1 MNNLLPVLILNE
13 VIILPNQEIKIDL
26 NNEFSKKVIWASAKN
41 ELNKVLVIAPI
52 NTLESSP
59 SIEDLPR
66 VGVVAK
72 VKSKVELPNNKLRV
86 IIKGEERVSINKYY
100 QNKNTNVLKCSFNVI
115 ELPSFS
121 KVNETA
127 IQRKLIE
134 LTKNYILLNKNVSN
148 SILKTLDERKSL
160 SDITDIIT
168 SFLPFSF
175 SKKLSYM
182 ETINPLT
189 RAENLINDLNEEI
202 LVTNIDREL
211 DEKLTQSI
219 ENGQREYILKEKLKE
234 INSELGITKE
244 NEIASL
250 KEKLSSLSLEE
261 KTYNKLLNEINKYST
276 CSEFSPEA
284 AVIKNY
290 LDTVLNLP
298 WNSETVL
305 NTDIKKIKN
314 ELDATHYGLVELKE
328 RICEYAY
335 FLSKN
340 TQLSAPVICL
350 LGAPGVGKTSSAYS
364 IAKALNREFIKISVG
379 GLNDSTELIGSRR
392 TYLGASAGKIMQGII
407 KCKVKNPVILI
418 DEVDKMVKDYKG
430 DPASTLLEI
439 LDSTQNKYF
448 IDNYIEEP
456 FDLSK
461 VMFILTANS
470 LDNIPSTLLDRLE
483 IINMD
488 NYLTSQKID
497 IAKNYL
503 IKDIFSEYKAEIK
516 ISKEV
521 LEFVIE
527 NYTKEPG
534 VRELKRLLEKLIRKV
549 IVNEPNAK
557 SITILHV
564 NKYLDNRNINYLPE
578 ITTSGIANILAY
590 TTVGGRLSHIE
601 VVKYK
606 GIGKVTI
613 TGCAGEILKD
623 SINVVIS
630 FLANNYN
637 IDLKNQDLH
646 FHFLESYVKKDGPSA
661 GVSIAVALMS
671 LIKNKKI
678 SSQIAFTGELSLKG
692 DILPVGG
699 LKEKVVAATTEGIT
713 KVFVPSANAF
723 EVANISENITNNIE
737 IVLVSNF
744 TEIYD
749 ALFK

>member
-121 KVNETA
+121 KANETA

-202 LVTNIDREL
+202 LVTKIDREL

-219 ENGQREYILKEKLKE
+219 ENGQREFILKEKLKE

-340 TQLSAPVICL
+340 KELSAPVICL

-503 IKDIFSEYKAEIK
+503 IKDSFSEYKTEIK

-606 GIGKVTI
+606 GTGKVTI

-630 FLANNYN
+630 YLANNYN

-699 LKEKVVAATTEGIT
+699 LKEKVVVATTEGIT

>member
-121 KVNETA
+121 KANETA

-202 LVTNIDREL
+202 LVTKIDREL

-219 ENGQREYILKEKLKE
+219 ENGQREFILKEKLKE

-298 WNSETVL
+298 WNSETKL

-340 TQLSAPVICL
+340 KELSAPVICL

-564 NKYLDNRNINYLPE
+564 NKYLENRNINYLPE

-606 GIGKVTI
+606 GTGKVTI

-630 FLANNYN
+630 YLANNYN

-699 LKEKVVAATTEGIT
+699 LKEKVVVATTEGIT

>member
-121 KVNETA
+121 KANETA

-175 SKKLSYM
+175 SKNLSYM

-340 TQLSAPVICL
+340 KDLSAPVICL

-461 VMFILTANS
+461 VMFILTANR

-503 IKDIFSEYKAEIK
+503 IKNIFSEYKAEIK

-590 TTVGGRLSHIE
+590 TTIGGRLSHIE

>member
-121 KVNETA
+121 KANETA

-202 LVTNIDREL
+202 LVTKIDREL

-340 TQLSAPVICL
+340 KELSAPVICL

-503 IKDIFSEYKAEIK
+503 IKDIFSEYKTEIK

-606 GIGKVTI
+606 GTGKVTI

-630 FLANNYN
+630 YLANNYN

-699 LKEKVVAATTEGIT
+699 LKEKVVVATTEGIT

>member
-26 NNEFSKKVIWASAKN
+26 NNEFSKKIIWASAKN
-41 ELNKVLVIAPI
+41 GINKVLVIAPK
-52 NTLESSP
+52 NSLESAP
-59 SIEDLPR
+59 SIEDLPS

-72 VKSKVELPNNKLRV
+72 VKSKVELPNDKLRV
-86 IIKGEERVSINKYY
+86 IIRGEERVSINKYY

-115 ELPSFS
+115 ELPTFS
-121 KVNETA
+121 KANETA
-127 IQRKLIE
+127 VQRKLIE

-148 SILKTLDERKSL
+148 SILKTLDEKKDL

-175 SKKLSYM
+175 PKKLSYM

-298 WNSETVL
+298 WNNETVL

-314 ELDATHYGLVELKE
+314 ELDATHYGLVELKD

-340 TQLSAPVICL
+340 KELSAPVICL

-439 LDSTQNKYF
+439 LDSTQNKFF

-470 LDNIPSTLLDRLE
+470 LDSIPSTLLDRLE

-503 IKDIFSEYKAEIK
+503 IKDIFNEYKTEIK

-564 NKYLDNRNINYLPE
+564 NKYLDNKNINYLPE
-578 ITTSGIANILAY
+578 ITTSGVANILAY

-606 GIGKVTI
+606 GTGKVTI
-613 TGCAGEILKD
+613 TGSAGEILKD

-630 FLANNYN
+630 YLANNYN

-661 GVSIAVALMS
+661 GVSIACALMS

-699 LKEKVVAATTEGIT
+699 LKEKVLAAITQGIT
-713 KVFVPSANAF
+713 KIFVPSANAF

-744 TEIYD
+744 TEIYET
-749 ALFK
+749 LFK

>member
-121 KVNETA
+121 KANETA

-202 LVTNIDREL
+202 LVTKIDREL

-606 GIGKVTI
+606 GTGKVTI

-699 LKEKVVAATTEGIT
+699 LKEKVVVATTEGIT

>member
-121 KVNETA
+121 KANETA

-202 LVTNIDREL
+202 LVTKIDREL

-219 ENGQREYILKEKLKE
+219 ENGQREFILKEKLKE

-503 IKDIFSEYKAEIK
+503 IKDIFSEYKVEIK

-606 GIGKVTI
+606 GTGKVTI

-630 FLANNYN
+630 YLANNYN

-699 LKEKVVAATTEGIT
+699 LKEKVVVATTEGIT

>member
-121 KVNETA
+121 KANETA

-219 ENGQREYILKEKLKE
+219 ENGQREFILKEKLKE

-305 NTDIKKIKN
+305 NTDIKKIKS

-630 FLANNYN
+630 YLANNYN

-737 IVLVSNF
+737 IILVSNF

>member
-121 KVNETA
+121 KANETA

-219 ENGQREYILKEKLKE
+219 ENGQREFILKEKLKE

-298 WNSETVL
+298 WNRETVL

-606 GIGKVTI
+606 GTGKVTI

-630 FLANNYN
+630 YLANNYN

>member
-26 NNEFSKKVIWASAKN
+26 NNEFSKKIIWASAKN
-41 ELNKVLVIAPI
+41 EINKVLVIAPK
-52 NTLESSP
+52 NSLESAP
-59 SIEDLPR
+59 SIEDLPS

-72 VKSKVELPNNKLRV
+72 VKSKVELPNDKLRV
-86 IIKGEERVSINKYY
+86 IIRGEERVSINKYY

-115 ELPSFS
+115 ELPTFS
-121 KVNETA
+121 KANETA
-127 IQRKLIE
+127 VQRKLIE

-148 SILKTLDERKSL
+148 SILKTLDEKKDL

-175 SKKLSYM
+175 PKKLSYM

-314 ELDATHYGLVELKE
+314 ELDATHYGLVELKD

-340 TQLSAPVICL
+340 KELSAPVICL

-439 LDSTQNKYF
+439 LDSTQNKFF

-470 LDNIPSTLLDRLE
+470 LDSIPSTLLDRLE

-503 IKDIFSEYKAEIK
+503 IKDIFNEYKTEIK

-564 NKYLDNRNINYLPE
+564 NKYLDNKNINYLPE
-578 ITTSGIANILAY
+578 ITTSGVANILAY

-606 GIGKVTI
+606 GTGKVTI
-613 TGCAGEILKD
+613 TGSAGEILKD

-630 FLANNYN
+630 YLANNYN

-661 GVSIAVALMS
+661 GVSIACALMS

-699 LKEKVVAATTEGIT
+699 LKEKVLAAITQGIT
-713 KVFVPSANAF
+713 KIFVPSANAF

-744 TEIYD
+744 TEIYET
-749 ALFK
+749 LFK

>member
-86 IIKGEERVSINKYY
+86 IIKAEERVSINKYY

-121 KVNETA
+121 KANETA

-202 LVTNIDREL
+202 LVTKIDREL

-219 ENGQREYILKEKLKE
+219 ENGQREFILKEKLKE

-340 TQLSAPVICL
+340 KELSAPVICL

-606 GIGKVTI
+606 GTGKVTI

-630 FLANNYN
+630 YLANNYN

-699 LKEKVVAATTEGIT
+699 LKEKVVVATTEGIT

>member
-1 MNNLLPVLILNE
+1 MTAIVFELYPSFVTLRTYGRFICVT
-13 VIILPNQEIKIDL
+13 
-26 NNEFSKKVIWASAKN
+26 FSKAN
-41 ELNKVLVIAPI
+41 EP
-52 NTLESSP
+52 
-59 SIEDLPR
+59 
-66 VGVVAK
+66 
-72 VKSKVELPNNKLRV
+72 
-86 IIKGEERVSINKYY
+86 
-100 QNKNTNVLKCSFNVI
+100 
-115 ELPSFS
+115 
-121 KVNETA
+121 A

-202 LVTNIDREL
+202 LVTKIDREL

-219 ENGQREYILKEKLKE
+219 ENGQREFILKEKLKE

-340 TQLSAPVICL
+340 KELSAPVICL

-606 GIGKVTI
+606 GTGKVTI

-630 FLANNYN
+630 YLANNYN

-699 LKEKVVAATTEGIT
+699 LKEKVVVATTEGIT

>member
-121 KVNETA
+121 KANETA

-461 VMFILTANS
+461 VMFILTANC

-630 FLANNYN
+630 YLANNYN

-737 IVLVSNF
+737 IVLVNNF

>member
-121 KVNETA
+121 KANETA

-202 LVTNIDREL
+202 LVTKIDREL

-219 ENGQREYILKEKLKE
+219 ENGQREFILKEKLKE
-234 INSELGITKE
+234 INSELGINKE

-503 IKDIFSEYKAEIK
+503 IKDIFSEYKTEIK

-606 GIGKVTI
+606 GTGKVTI

-630 FLANNYN
+630 YLANNYN

-699 LKEKVVAATTEGIT
+699 LKEKVVVATTEGIT

>member
-26 NNEFSKKVIWASAKN
+26 NNEFSKKIIWASTKN
-41 ELNKVLVIAPI
+41 EINKVLVIAPK
-52 NTLESSP
+52 NSLESAP
-59 SIEDLPR
+59 SIEDLPS

-86 IIKGEERVSINKYY
+86 IIRGEERVSINKYY

-115 ELPSFS
+115 ELPTFS
-121 KVNETA
+121 KANETA
-127 IQRKLIE
+127 VQRKLIE

-148 SILKTLDERKSL
+148 SILKTLDERKDL

-314 ELDATHYGLVELKE
+314 ELDATHYGLVELKD

-340 TQLSAPVICL
+340 KELSAPVICL

-439 LDSTQNKYF
+439 LDSTQNKFF

-470 LDNIPSTLLDRLE
+470 LDSIPSTLLDRLE

-503 IKDIFSEYKAEIK
+503 IKDIFNEYKTEIK

-564 NKYLDNRNINYLPE
+564 NKYLENKNINYLPE
-578 ITTSGIANILAY
+578 ITTCGVANILAY

-606 GIGKVTI
+606 GTGKVTI
-613 TGCAGEILKD
+613 TGSAGEILKD

-630 FLANNYN
+630 YLANNYN

-661 GVSIAVALMS
+661 GVSIACALMS

-699 LKEKVVAATTEGIT
+699 LKEKVLAAITQGIT
-713 KVFVPSANAF
+713 KIFVPSANAF

-749 ALFK
+749 TLFK

>member
-121 KVNETA
+121 KANETA

-340 TQLSAPVICL
+340 KDLSAPVICL

-461 VMFILTANS
+461 VMFILTANR

-503 IKDIFSEYKAEIK
+503 IKNIFSEYKAEIK

-590 TTVGGRLSHIE
+590 TTIGGRLSHIE

>member
-121 KVNETA
+121 KANETA

-202 LVTNIDREL
+202 LVTKIDREL

-219 ENGQREYILKEKLKE
+219 ENGQREFILKEKLKE

-448 IDNYIEEP
+448 IDNYIEKP

-606 GIGKVTI
+606 GTGKVTI

-630 FLANNYN
+630 YLANNYN

-699 LKEKVVAATTEGIT
+699 LKEKVVVATTEGIT

>member
-121 KVNETA
+121 KANETA

-202 LVTNIDREL
+202 LVTKIDREL

-219 ENGQREYILKEKLKE
+219 ENGQREFILKEKLKE

-314 ELDATHYGLVELKE
+314 ELDATHYGLIELKE

-340 TQLSAPVICL
+340 KELSAPVICL

-606 GIGKVTI
+606 GTGKVTI

-630 FLANNYN
+630 YLANNYN

-699 LKEKVVAATTEGIT
+699 LKEKVVVATTEGIT

>member
-121 KVNETA
+121 KANETA

-202 LVTNIDREL
+202 LVTKIDREL

-340 TQLSAPVICL
+340 KELSAPVICL

-534 VRELKRLLEKLIRKV
+534 VRELKRVLEKLIRKV

-564 NKYLDNRNINYLPE
+564 NKYLDNRNIKYLPE

-606 GIGKVTI
+606 GTGKVTI

-630 FLANNYN
+630 YLANNYN

-699 LKEKVVAATTEGIT
+699 LKEKVVVATTEGIT

>member
-121 KVNETA
+121 KANETA

-219 ENGQREYILKEKLKE
+219 ENGQREFILKEKLKE

-521 LEFVIE
+521 WEFVIE

-606 GIGKVTI
+606 GTGKVTI

-630 FLANNYN
+630 YLANNYN

>member
-121 KVNETA
+121 KANETA

-202 LVTNIDREL
+202 LVTKIDREL

-219 ENGQREYILKEKLKE
+219 ENGQREFILKEKLKE

-606 GIGKVTI
+606 GTGKVTI

-630 FLANNYN
+630 YLANNYN

-699 LKEKVVAATTEGIT
+699 LKEKVVVATTEGIT

>member
-26 NNEFSKKVIWASAKN
+26 NNEFSKKIIWASAKN
-41 ELNKVLVIAPI
+41 EINKVLVIAPK
-52 NTLESSP
+52 NSLESSP

-66 VGVVAK
+66 VGVIAK
-72 VKSKVELPNNKLRV
+72 VKSKVELPNSKLRV
-86 IIKGEERVSINKYY
+86 IIRGEERVSINKYY
-100 QNKNTNVLKCSFNVI
+100 QNKSANVLKCSFNVI
-115 ELPSFS
+115 ELPTFS
-121 KVNETA
+121 KANETA
-127 IQRKLIE
+127 VQRKLIE

-148 SILKTLDERKSL
+148 SILKTLDERKNL

-168 SFLPFSF
+168 SFLPFKF
-175 SKKLSYM
+175 PKKLLYM

-202 LVTNIDREL
+202 LITNIDRQL
-211 DEKLTQSI
+211 DEKLTESI
-219 ENGQREYILKEKLKE
+219 ENGQREYIVKEKLKE

-244 NEIASL
+244 NEIEGL
-250 KEKLSSLSLEE
+250 KAKLSGLSLEE

-298 WNSETVL
+298 WNNESIL
-305 NTDIKKIKN
+305 NTDIKKIKS
-314 ELDATHYGLVELKE
+314 ELDSTHYGLVELKD

-340 TQLSAPVICL
+340 KELSAPVICL

-439 LDSTQNKYF
+439 LDSTQNKFF

-470 LDNIPSTLLDRLE
+470 LDSIPSTLLDRLE
-483 IINMD
+483 VINMD

-503 IKDIFSEYKAEIK
+503 IKDIFREYKTEIK

-564 NKYLDNRNINYLPE
+564 NKYLDSKNINYLPE
-578 ITTSGIANILAY
+578 ITTCGVANILAY

-606 GIGKVTI
+606 GTGKVII

-630 FLANNYN
+630 YLANNYN

-661 GVSIAVALMS
+661 GVSIACALMS
-671 LIKNKKI
+671 LIKNKKL

-699 LKEKVVAATTEGIT
+699 LKEKVLAAITQGIT
-713 KVFVPSANAF
+713 KIFVPSSNAF

-737 IVLVSNF
+737 IILVSNF
-744 TEIYD
+744 NEIYE
-749 ALFK
+749 AIFK

>member
-121 KVNETA
+121 KANETA

-202 LVTNIDREL
+202 LVTKIDREL

-503 IKDIFSEYKAEIK
+503 IKDIFSEYKTEIK

-606 GIGKVTI
+606 GTGKVTI

-630 FLANNYN
+630 YLANNYN

-699 LKEKVVAATTEGIT
+699 LKEKVVVATTEGIT

>member
-121 KVNETA
+121 KANETA

-202 LVTNIDREL
+202 LVTKIDREL

-219 ENGQREYILKEKLKE
+219 ENGQREFILKEKLKE

-250 KEKLSSLSLEE
+250 KGKLSSLSLEE

-606 GIGKVTI
+606 GTGKVTI

-630 FLANNYN
+630 YLANNYN

-699 LKEKVVAATTEGIT
+699 LKEKVVVATTEGIT

>member
-121 KVNETA
+121 KANETA

-202 LVTNIDREL
+202 LVTKIDREL

-219 ENGQREYILKEKLKE
+219 ENGQREFILKEKLKE
-234 INSELGITKE
+234 INSELGINKE

-606 GIGKVTI
+606 GTGKVTI

-630 FLANNYN
+630 YLANNYN

-699 LKEKVVAATTEGIT
+699 LKEKVVVATTEGIT

>member
-86 IIKGEERVSINKYY
+86 IIIGEERVSINKYY

-121 KVNETA
+121 KANETA

-202 LVTNIDREL
+202 LVTKIDREL

-219 ENGQREYILKEKLKE
+219 ENGQREFILKEKLKE

-314 ELDATHYGLVELKE
+314 ELDATHYGLIELKE

-549 IVNEPNAK
+549 IVNEPNDK

-606 GIGKVTI
+606 GTGKVTI

-630 FLANNYN
+630 YLANNYN

-699 LKEKVVAATTEGIT
+699 LKEKVVVATTEGIT

>member
-121 KVNETA
+121 KANETA
-127 IQRKLIE
+127 IQRKLIG

-219 ENGQREYILKEKLKE
+219 ENGQREFILKEKLKE

-590 TTVGGRLSHIE
+590 TTIGGRLSHIE

-613 TGCAGEILKD
+613 TGYAGEILKD

-630 FLANNYN
+630 YLANNYN

>member
-121 KVNETA
+121 KANETA

-175 SKKLSYM
+175 SKKLLYM

-202 LVTNIDREL
+202 LVTKIDREL

-219 ENGQREYILKEKLKE
+219 ENGQREFILKEKLKE

-606 GIGKVTI
+606 GTGKVTI

-630 FLANNYN
+630 YLANNYN

-699 LKEKVVAATTEGIT
+699 LKEKVVVATTEGIT

>member
-121 KVNETA
+121 KANETA

-340 TQLSAPVICL
+340 KDLSAPVICL

-590 TTVGGRLSHIE
+590 TTIGGRLSHIE

>member
-121 KVNETA
+121 KANETA

-202 LVTNIDREL
+202 LVTKIDREL

-503 IKDIFSEYKAEIK
+503 IKDIFSEYKVEIK

-606 GIGKVTI
+606 GTGKVTI

-630 FLANNYN
+630 YLANNYN

-699 LKEKVVAATTEGIT
+699 LKEKVVVATTEGIT

>member
-26 NNEFSKKVIWASAKN
+26 NNDFSKKVIWASAKN

-121 KVNETA
+121 KANETA

-148 SILKTLDERKSL
+148 SILKTLDERNSL

-202 LVTNIDREL
+202 LVTKIDREL

-340 TQLSAPVICL
+340 KELSAPVICL

-606 GIGKVTI
+606 GTGKVTI
-613 TGCAGEILKD
+613 TGCAREILKD

-630 FLANNYN
+630 YLANNYN

-699 LKEKVVAATTEGIT
+699 LKEKVVVATTEGIT

>member
-121 KVNETA
+121 KANETA

-219 ENGQREYILKEKLKE
+219 ENGQREFILKEKLKE

-340 TQLSAPVICL
+340 KDLSAPVICL

-590 TTVGGRLSHIE
+590 TTIGGRLSHIE

>member
-121 KVNETA
+121 KANETA

-175 SKKLSYM
+175 SKKLLYM

-202 LVTNIDREL
+202 LVTKIDREL

-219 ENGQREYILKEKLKE
+219 ENGQREFILKEKLKE

-392 TYLGASAGKIMQGII
+392 TYLGASAGKIMQGIS

-606 GIGKVTI
+606 GTGKVTI

-630 FLANNYN
+630 YLANNYN

-699 LKEKVVAATTEGIT
+699 LKEKVVVATTEGIT

>member
-121 KVNETA
+121 KANETA

-175 SKKLSYM
+175 SKKLLYM

-202 LVTNIDREL
+202 LVTKIDREL

-219 ENGQREYILKEKLKE
+219 ENGQREFILKEKLKE

-340 TQLSAPVICL
+340 KELSAPVICL

-606 GIGKVTI
+606 GTGKVTI

-630 FLANNYN
+630 YLANNYN

-671 LIKNKKI
+671 LIKSKKI

-699 LKEKVVAATTEGIT
+699 LKEKVVVATTEGIT

>member
-121 KVNETA
+121 KANETA

-202 LVTNIDREL
+202 LVTKIDREL

-219 ENGQREYILKEKLKE
+219 ENGQREFILKEKLKE

-335 FLSKN
+335 FLSKK

-488 NYLTSQKID
+488 NYLTSQKIY

-503 IKDIFSEYKAEIK
+503 IKDIFSEYKVEIK

-606 GIGKVTI
+606 GTGKVTI

-630 FLANNYN
+630 YLANNYN

-699 LKEKVVAATTEGIT
+699 LKEKVVVATTEGIT

>member
-121 KVNETA
+121 KANETA

-202 LVTNIDREL
+202 LVTKIDREL

-219 ENGQREYILKEKLKE
+219 ENGQREIIIKEKLKE

-456 FDLSK
+456 FDLSE

-606 GIGKVTI
+606 GTGKVTI

-630 FLANNYN
+630 YLANNYN

-699 LKEKVVAATTEGIT
+699 LKEKVVVATTEGIT

>member
-121 KVNETA
+121 KANETA

-175 SKKLSYM
+175 SKKLLYM

-202 LVTNIDREL
+202 LVTKIDREL

-219 ENGQREYILKEKLKE
+219 ENGQREFILKEKLKE

-314 ELDATHYGLVELKE
+314 ELDATHYGLIELKE

-340 TQLSAPVICL
+340 KELSAPVICL

-503 IKDIFSEYKAEIK
+503 IKDIFSEYKTEIK

-606 GIGKVTI
+606 GTGKVTI

-630 FLANNYN
+630 YLANNYN

-699 LKEKVVAATTEGIT
+699 LKEKVVVATTEGIT

>member
-121 KVNETA
+121 KANETA

-202 LVTNIDREL
+202 LVTKIDREL

-219 ENGQREYILKEKLKE
+219 ENGQREFILKEKLKE

-340 TQLSAPVICL
+340 KELSAPVICL

-606 GIGKVTI
+606 GTGKVTI

-699 LKEKVVAATTEGIT
+699 LKEKVVVATTEGIT

>member
-115 ELPSFS
+115 ELPTFS
-121 KVNETA
+121 KANETA

-276 CSEFSPEA
+276 SSEFSPEA

-461 VMFILTANS
+461 VMFILTANC

-630 FLANNYN
+630 YLANNYN